1 MLQNHIHRLQV
12 KKCAFETRP
21 GHCVLFLGKTFIFSI
36 LDVDLKMN
44 IYF

>member
-1 MLQNHIHRLQV
+1 MLQNHIYRLQV
-12 KKCAFETRP
+12 KKCAFETQP
-21 GHCVLFLGKTFIFSI
+21 GHRVLFLGKTLIFSI

>member
-1 MLQNHIHRLQV
+1 MLQNHIYRLQV

-21 GHCVLFLGKTFIFSI
+21 GHCVLFLI